1 MKKVE
6 LSNTGVE
13 VSCMCLGAMRFG
25 TDLNDEASSFRLMDM
40 FVEAGGNF
48 IDTANCYSTWYPGG
62 EGGDSEPVIGK
73 WLAEQKNR
81 KEMFIATKVGVNY
94 QDVPRGLGADLIV
107 QECEKS
113 LKRLGIETIDLYY
126 AHSDDPNTP
135 LEETM
140 QAFDRLIKAG
150 KVRFIGASNYL
161 AWRLADAESVC
172 KMNGW
177 TPYSCVQLRFSYLRP
192 KTGSDFGNQ
201 KIANT
206 NMLEFCSDRGMT
218 LLPYSPLLGGSY
230 VREDKP
236 IPESYVGL
244 DTDARMKALQEVAN
258 EVGATLHQ
266 VVFAWMMHHSEPKI
280 LPVFSARNEAQM
292 RENLGA
298 LEVMLSEEQM
308 TKLNEA
314 GV

>member
-25 TDLNDEASSFRLMDM
+25 TDLNDEASSFCLMDM

-62 EGGDSEPVIGK
+62 EGGDSEPIMGK
-73 WLAEQKNR
+73 WLAERKNR

-94 QDVPRGLGADLIV
+94 QDVPRGLGADLIE

-126 AHSDDPNTP
+126 AHFDDRNIP

-140 QAFDRLIKAG
+140 QAFDRLVKAG

-161 AWRLADAESVC
+161 AWRLADAEAVC
-172 KMNGW
+172 KMNGL

-192 KTGSDFGNQ
+192 RTGSDFGNQ
-201 KIANT
+201 KIADT
-206 NMLEFCSDRGMT
+206 NMLEFCTDRGMT

-236 IPESYVGL
+236 IPERYVGP
-244 DTDARMKALQEVAN
+244 DTDARMKALREVAN
-258 EVGATLHQ
+258 EVGATLPQ
-266 VVFAWMMHHSEPKI
+266 VMFAWMMHHSEPRI

-314 GV
+314 GA